1 MTGSDQSVLTIFFKH
16 YVLSITDDKILTGND
31 HKLTM
36 NLISGLVQVPI
47 AEQKP
52 LNNISD
58 SNKGHNATG
67 VIINIKGTETDF

>member
-1 MTGSDQSVLTIFFKH
+1 
-16 YVLSITDDKILTGND
+16 
-31 HKLTM
+31 M